1 MTSLLELTAGRPS
14 RTLAPGEALVV
25 QGETGGHLFVLESGE
40 LVVERDGVK
49 LATISQPGT
58 PIGEMSILLGTR
70 NSATVRAETAT
81 QVKVVDDA
89 RAHLAQDNA
98 LTLRLAELVAGRLNA
113 TSALVVELSKQR
125 QKGDSVLSRI
135 FAALH
140 LPADDTGY
148 TTIDRHDLFAPDDRS
163 GG

>member
-1 MTSLLELTAGRPS
+1 MASLLELTSSRPS
-14 RTLAPGEALVV
+14 RTLRPGEVLLV
-25 QGETGGHLFVLESGE
+25 QGEAGGDLFVLETGQ
-40 LVVERDGVK
+40 LVVERDGIK

-58 PIGEMSILLGTR
+58 PIGEMSVLLGIR
-70 NSATVRAETAT
+70 NSATVRAETET
-81 QVKVVDDA
+81 EVKVVEDA
-89 RAHLAQDNA
+89 RAHLAEGSA

-125 QKGDSVLSRI
+125 QKGDSVLGRI

-148 TTIDRHDLFAPDDRS
+148 ATIDRHDLFAPDDRS